1 MFDSLI
7 TDRTYSDYI
16 RWRDLRNKGW
26 ANMTADDRA
35 EWSTDMKGAYN
46 ASDLNRVGGVL
57 NYLRDKLRDAGYLGG
72 NEFTAKVNWTAG
84 DIPTAEQFAAYI
96 SAVGTIRNAMSQ
108 KATTPPTPA
117 NVGSLDYQGAND
129 IESILID
136 IEELI
141 NKMLAARNFC
151 GELFSGEI

>member
-7 TDRTYSDYI
+7 TDRTYEDYI

-26 ANMTADDRA
+26 ANMTAAEKA
-35 EWSTDMKGAYN
+35 EWKADMKGAYN

-72 NEFTAKVNWTAG
+72 NEFTAIVNWTAG
-84 DIPTAEQFAAYI
+84 EIPTAEQFATYI
-96 SAVGTIRNAMSQ
+96 SAVATIRNAMSQ
-108 KATTPPTPA
+108 KATTPPAPA

-136 IEELI
+136 IEDLI
-141 NKMLAARNFC
+141 NKMLSARYYC
-151 GELFSGEI
+151 GELYSGEI